1 MNRLQLYAARG
12 RFVIVS
18 DRNGSVG
25 RRLEEEV
32 EEDGGRQI
40 EHQWKQDQDEPAKI
54 NMTRLNYFGGRTVN
68 YLHVAD
74 IWREDQ
80 RGTRINP

>member
-12 RFVIVS
+12 RFVSVS

-32 EEDGGRQI
+32 EEVLMGRQMNI
-40 EHQWKQDQDEPAKI
+40 TGSKTK
-54 NMTRLNYFGGRTVN
+54 T
-68 YLHVAD
+68 
-74 IWREDQ
+74 
-80 RGTRINP
+80 NPPK